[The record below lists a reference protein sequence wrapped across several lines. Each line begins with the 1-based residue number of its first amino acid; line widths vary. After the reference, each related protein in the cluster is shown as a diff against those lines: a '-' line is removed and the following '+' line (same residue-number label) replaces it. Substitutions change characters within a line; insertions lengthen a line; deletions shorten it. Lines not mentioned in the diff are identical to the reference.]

1 MPTGLNLR
9 AIVAIS
15 LSLLSLAS
23 FAQIELNLS
32 NLPNKELQPG
42 STQTVVLNIANRG
55 NDTANLKLDFK
66 IPKPLRALIFNK
78 KATVYPGK
86 TKNILVPISIPRATG
101 SGEYKLNFS
110 VLKKSS
116 VVAKQSVTFHV
127 AKITD
132 VKVSLIG
139 KPEYARTT
147 DTIQARFMIMNN
159 GNAKEMLT
167 LRSNNGSIKQGSI
180 IHIPPDSTM
189 FIDLIILNDPETY
202 EIEDQLIDLFA
213 EIGGLQQSVGDQE
226 IIKVYPIKTKKIDP
240 FFRLPITANFNYFT
254 QNTNGEYRNSVFQ
267 FQISGRGAID
277 VDKKHRVSFSYRG
290 PGAVRIARLGNF
302 SQKYF
307 TYSNDNTTLFI
318 GEKTFGLSELTEN
331 FRFGT
336 GVEVKTVFDKKL
348 ATGMY
353 YNRPIFQPEIAQQ
366 VAGHISYTAKG
377 RFTYRINSMMN
388 YLRTGEAVNLTSF
401 QTNLTNFNDW
411 RFSAELSRSFGGTD
425 NGNAASY
432 NANFSKGK
440 FKLASNALYADKNFK
455 GYYNNSLFVGL
466 NTSYNW
472 KKIGVVINSNYND
485 ANPNLDTVYSTA
497 PISFFLSTG
506 LISRIGNNLN
516 VQVHGLYRE
525 KTDRLSNKSF
535 DYNEQRVRLTMNYKR
550 GNFSSRIMSEAGNTI
565 NNLQATPITAFGY
578 DVQLQ
583 VSYRP
588 KQNISLNSF
597 SQYLVNNRFTNE
609 QSQFVLYGFDASY
622 NFRKKLD
629 IGVEYQ
635 NNYLIEDLYNDRNLF
650 NFRLGYDITP
660 MQSINLLANYGILHQ
675 IPVRREWFLSGN
687 YIMRFGVPLK
697 RITELGSLKGQ
708 LINGGVK
715 SVDNVV
721 LMLDGQLIT
730 TDKDGYFTFN
740 NVRPGRH
747 QLFIDRSTIGVRD
760 LPDQRLPI
768 EVDIYPEREST
779 IEIKM
784 TLSAKVTGKINLIK
798 TQRMVQSSKQE
809 VAFPSIIVEASNGE
823 DKLLTRA
830 DGEGNF
836 VFGSLRPGNWTIR
849 MIPTYWKDEF
859 VLKKPYVTLDLTAG
873 QEEEVT
879 LEISPKVRQI
889 RFLNKKT
896 IKVGGK

>member
-1 MPTGLNLR
+1 MPKGLYLR
-9 AIVAIS
+9 AFTAIS
-15 LSLLSLAS
+15 LVLLSLS
-23 FAQIELNLS
+23 SSAQIELKLS
-32 NLPNKELQPG
+32 NVPTKELQPG
-42 STQTVVLNIANRG
+42 STQTIVLNVKNTG
-55 NDTANLKLDFK
+55 KDTANLKLDFK

-101 SGEYKLNFS
+101 SGNYNLSFS
-110 VLKKSS
+110 ILKNNS
-116 VVAKQSVTFHV
+116 VVAKQNVGFNV

-147 DTIQARFMIMNN
+147 DTISARFMVMNN
-159 GNAKEMLT
+159 GNARETLT
-167 LRSNNGSIKQGSI
+167 LRSNNGRIKGGNTIQ
-180 IHIPPDSTM
+180 IPPDSTM
-189 FIDLIILNDPETY
+189 FIDLEILNDPETY

-240 FFRLPITANFNYFT
+240 FFRLPITANMNYFT
-254 QNTNGEYRNSVFQ
+254 QNTNGEYINSLFQ

-277 VDKKHRVSFSYRG
+277 VDNKHRVSFSYRG
-290 PGAVRIARLGNF
+290 PGAVRIARIGNF

-307 TYSNDNTTLFI
+307 TYSNDSTSLFI

-336 GVEVKTVFDKKL
+336 GIEVKTSYHKKL
-348 ATGMY
+348 FTGAY

-366 VAGHISYTAKG
+366 VGTHFSYVAKG
-377 RFTYRINSMMN
+377 RFTYRINSLMN
-388 YLRTGEAVNLTSF
+388 YLRSGEVINLTSI

-411 RFSAELSRSFGGTD
+411 RVAAEISRSFGGTN

-432 NANFSKGK
+432 NVNFAQGR

-466 NTSYNW
+466 NSGYNW
-472 KKIGVVINSNYND
+472 KKVGLIINANYND
-485 ANPNLDTVYSTA
+485 ANPNLDTVFSVA
-497 PISFFLSTG
+497 PISLFLSSG
-506 LISRIGNNLN
+506 VISRIGNSLNL
-516 VQVHGLYRE
+516 QLQGIYRE
-525 KTDRLSNKSF
+525 KADRLSTKNF
-535 DYNEQRVRLTMNYKR
+535 DYNEQRIRLTLNYKR
-550 GNFSSRIMSEAGNTI
+550 GNFSSRIMSEAGNTV
-565 NNLQATPITAFGY
+565 NNLGNTPLTRFGY

-583 VSYRP
+583 LSYRP

-609 QSQFVLYGFDASY
+609 QSQFVLYGFDANY
-622 NFRKKLD
+622 NFRKKFDL
-629 IGVEYQ
+629 GVEYQ

-660 MQSINLLANYGILHQ
+660 MQSINVLANYGILHQ

-687 YIMRFGVPLK
+687 YVMRIGVPLK
-697 RITELGSLKGQ
+697 RITELGSLRGQ
-708 LINGGVK
+708 LINSGVK

-730 TDKDGYFTFN
+730 TDEDGYFTFN
-740 NVRPGRH
+740 NVRPGHH
-747 QLFIDRSTIGVRD
+747 QLFIDRATIGVRD
-760 LPDQRLPI
+760 LPDQKLPI
-768 EVDIYPEREST
+768 EVDIFPEVEST
-779 IEIKM
+779 IQVKM
-784 TLSAKVTGKINLIK
+784 TLSAKVTGKINLVK
-798 TQRMVQSSKQE
+798 TQRTVQSSKQE
-809 VAFPSIIVEASNGE
+809 VGFPSIIVEASNGE

-836 VFGSLRPGNWTIR
+836 VFGSLRPGKWTIR

-859 VLKKPYVTLDLTAG
+859 LLRKPYVTLELEAG
-873 QEEEVT
+873 QEEDIV

>member
-1 MPTGLNLR
+1 
-9 AIVAIS
+9 
-15 LSLLSLAS
+15 
-23 FAQIELNLS
+23 
-32 NLPNKELQPG
+32 
-42 STQTVVLNIANRG
+42 
-55 NDTANLKLDFK
+55 
-66 IPKPLRALIFNK
+66 
-78 KATVYPGK
+78 
-86 TKNILVPISIPRATG
+86 
-101 SGEYKLNFS
+101 
-110 VLKKSS
+110 
-116 VVAKQSVTFHV
+116 
-127 AKITD
+127 
-132 VKVSLIG
+132 
-139 KPEYARTT
+139 
-147 DTIQARFMIMNN
+147 
-159 GNAKEMLT
+159 
-167 LRSNNGSIKQGSI
+167 
-180 IHIPPDSTM
+180 
-189 FIDLIILNDPETY
+189 
-202 EIEDQLIDLFA
+202 
-213 EIGGLQQSVGDQE
+213 
-226 IIKVYPIKTKKIDP
+226 
-240 FFRLPITANFNYFT
+240 
-254 QNTNGEYRNSVFQ
+254 
-267 FQISGRGAID
+267 
-277 VDKKHRVSFSYRG
+277 
-290 PGAVRIARLGNF
+290 
-302 SQKYF
+302 
-307 TYSNDNTTLFI
+307 
-318 GEKTFGLSELTEN
+318 
-331 FRFGT
+331 
-336 GVEVKTVFDKKL
+336 
-348 ATGMY
+348 
-353 YNRPIFQPEIAQQ
+353 
-366 VAGHISYTAKG
+366 
-377 RFTYRINSMMN
+377 
-388 YLRTGEAVNLTSF
+388 
-401 QTNLTNFNDW
+401 
-411 RFSAELSRSFGGTD
+411 
-425 NGNAASY
+425 
-432 NANFSKGK
+432 
-440 FKLASNALYADKNFK
+440 
-455 GYYNNSLFVGL
+455 
-466 NTSYNW
+466 
-472 KKIGVVINSNYND
+472 
-485 ANPNLDTVYSTA
+485 
-497 PISFFLSTG
+497 
-506 LISRIGNNLN
+506 
-516 VQVHGLYRE
+516 
-525 KTDRLSNKSF
+525 
-535 DYNEQRVRLTMNYKR
+535 
-550 GNFSSRIMSEAGNTI
+550 MSEAGNTI